1 MTTPYGWGIYQCD
14 NFFHIIPVDE
24 ADRHEYEHCTCG
36 PAEGEHNLIVHQSFD
51 GREKF
56 ETGERKPS

>member
-1 MTTPYGWGIYQCD
+1 MTYGWGVYQ
-14 NFFHIIPVDE
+14 NEGAAHVIPVDE
-24 ADRHEYEHCTCG
+24 AEQHAYSGCPCHPWEDVHGT
-36 PAEGEHNLIVHQSFD
+36 IVHQSFD